1 MTGQV
6 SILPPTSFEGILFV
20 SACLLWVL
28 SEVIGSGIVPRLRR
42 GSDKIKRNDNGS
54 ALLIRVLVYVSVF
67 IAILF
72 AIKNIAT
79 LPGWVFYPG
88 IALMVAGIFVR
99 QWSIFILGR
108 FFTPVVSV
116 QKSQKVVDNGPYRFI
131 RHPSYFGMLLTMIG
145 TGLALQS
152 WGGVLVI
159 LVMSGIAFGYRIHI
173 EEKFLVSELGDDYI
187 RYMKRTKRLIPFVF

>member
-1 MTGQV
+1 MP
-6 SILPPTSFEGILFV
+6 LFPTSFENILFGL
-20 SACLLWVL
+20 ACLLWVL
-28 SEVIGSGIVPRLRR
+28 SEAIGGGIIPRLRR
-42 GSDKIKRNDNGS
+42 GGDAIKRNDNGS

-67 IAILF
+67 IAILL

-88 IALMVAGIFVR
+88 IVLMIAGIFVR

-108 FFTPVVSV
+108 FFTQVVSV
-116 QKSQKVVDNGPYRFI
+116 QKSQKVVNNGPYRFI
-131 RHPSYFGMLLTMIG
+131 RHPAYSGMLLTMIG
-145 TGLALQS
+145 IGLALQS

-159 LVMSGIAFGYRIHI
+159 LVMSGIAFGYRIHV
-173 EEKFLVSELGDDYI
+173 EEKFLVSELGDDYV